1 MKSNLQETADLVTFK
16 EEILNGKLHFLRSV
30 RYGQNIQRNSNVD
43 MKKYISKIKL
53 CDKHPNSNL
62 SFLFFSSK
70 SRSVVNAIS
79 QLLC

>member
-43 MKKYISKIKL
+43 MKKI
-53 CDKHPNSNL
+53 H
-62 SFLFFSSK
+62 
-70 SRSVVNAIS
+70 
-79 QLLC
+79 